1 MKIQNTQFSV
11 CLLILLFG
19 LGLCGCN
26 DSAPPTGNPDED
38 TEVIHQ
44 DYLLTGDETWVAE
57 KTYIVRGTLE
67 IPSDVTLQILP
78 GTTVKF
84 GRDAR
89 IKVRGVLKV
98 GTPVSEGKLGE
109 KVFMTSDT
117 TGLQPGDWVG
127 ILFDHTHGAESFL
140 RGAVIEYATVAVD
153 IRTSSPTVVDC
164 TLRAN
169 ETAVALDGSNAI
181 IQHNDILNNDIGIST
196 IGRQTRPRIQK
207 NNITRNKTGII
218 CENVQSIIVE
228 NNLNGNVHALRLQVK
243 FNLTISNN
251 WWGTTVVEEI
261 DKAILDAGD
270 PEFVNK
276 QLGTVHYQPIAAASF
291 ADAGPRE

>member
-1 MKIQNTQFSV
+1 MKRQNTQFSV

-26 DSAPPTGNPDED
+26 DSSPPTGNPDED
-38 TEVIHQ
+38 TEVVRQ

-98 GTPVSEGKLGE
+98 GTPVSEAELGE
-109 KVFMTSDT
+109 QVFMTSDT

-181 IQHNDILNNDIGIST
+181 IQQNDIVNNDIGIST

-243 FNLTISNN
+243 FNLTMTNN

>member
-1 MKIQNTQFSV
+1 MKAQNKQFSL
-11 CLLILLFG
+11 CLLILLLG
-19 LGLCGCN
+19 LSLCGCN
-26 DSAPPTGNPDED
+26 DSAPPTDNPDED
-38 TEVIHQ
+38 TEVVRE
-44 DYLLTGDETWVAE
+44 DYQLTGDETWVAE

-67 IPSDVTLQILP
+67 IPSDITLQILP

-84 GRDAR
+84 GRDAL

-98 GTPVSEGKLGE
+98 GTPVLAEDLGE
-109 KVFMTSDT
+109 KVFMTSDAI
-117 TGLQPGDWVG
+117 GPQSGDWVG

-164 TLRAN
+164 TLRSN

-207 NNITRNKTGII
+207 NNITRNRTGII

-228 NNLNGNVHALRLQVK
+228 NNLNGNVHSLSLQVK
-243 FNLTISNN
+243 FHLAVSNN
-251 WWGTTVVEEI
+251 WWGTTVAEEI
-261 DKAILDAGD
+261 DTAILDGGD
-270 PEFVNK
+270 LEFTNR
-276 QLGTVHYQPIAAASF
+276 QLGTAHYQPIADASF
-291 ADAGPRE
+291 TDAGPRE